1 MTEAQPVVLDVGNKA
16 ARAVLL
22 GGAVSGAIGLF
33 TYYACLTDQIS
44 GGTGT
49 LIVAWIIGSVFF
61 GIGLLCAFGW
71 RAASRPRKLIFE
83 AAGIRWDDPK
93 GKPWAVRWE
102 ELGGVAVSR
111 TKERAVQASDHLTRR
126 TMVRLDLFPADPG
139 FRQRHPEME
148 HLWEFH
154 RVKNGYRLPLGDAA
168 EFIPLIEQGMHQFRP
183 QLYLGVRDEGFT
195 VGLT

>member
-83 AAGIRWDDPK
+83 AAGIRWDEIGRAHVWTTVTRK
-93 GKPWAVRWE
+93 
-102 ELGGVAVSR
+102 SR
-111 TKERAVQASDHLTRR
+111 MPS
-126 TMVRLDLFPADPG
+126 PA
-139 FRQRHPEME
+139 R
-148 HLWEFH
+148 
-154 RVKNGYRLPLGDAA
+154 KK
-168 EFIPLIEQGMHQFRP
+168 
-183 QLYLGVRDEGFT
+183 
-195 VGLT
+195 